1 MAFLFVWKQL
11 EGICQILLLV
21 AFVVEIFNKLR
32 QREIGVIVYLFF
44 WLWGS
49 SSLLASL
56 LKVVEAIV
64 VDMWFFSGSEV

>member
-1 MAFLFVWKQL
+1 MAFLFAWKQL

-56 LKVVEAIV
+56 LKVVEAVV